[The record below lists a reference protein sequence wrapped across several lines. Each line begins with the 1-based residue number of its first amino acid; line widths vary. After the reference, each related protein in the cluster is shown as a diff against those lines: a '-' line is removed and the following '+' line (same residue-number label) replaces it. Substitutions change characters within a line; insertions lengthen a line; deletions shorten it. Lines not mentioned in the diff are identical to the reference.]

1 MSIATEISR
10 LQGAKADIKTAIE
23 GKGVSVPSSALL
35 DSYPDYIDAIQQ
47 GGGGAVEENDVI
59 FIDYDGT
66 ILYSY
71 SASEFANLTEL
82 PANPTHEGL
91 TAQGWNWELADAKA
105 YVAECGGLVIG
116 QTYITED
123 GKTRY
128 YITLDDPANLSPVFG
143 LSTSTIIDWGDGT
156 AAETATSGAIS
167 HTYANVG
174 NYVIAFAPP
183 SNGVIPYLNTTAAV
197 RRIYAHCITHI
208 RIGSSGQN
216 QLVNYFAQ
224 FFANLEDV
232 NIPLHITNAQSGG
245 AFDQCLALKALVM
258 PKNFG
263 VSGNYSFRGLTSARV
278 IALNNSIT
286 FGTTPFPYSAFVR
299 LHLPASATTINS
311 NAFNPCE
318 SLRWI
323 TFATGATVLQNGAL
337 QNCISLASVKLPGGL
352 LTLAGYAFTNCFNLT
367 EVTFPATLT
376 TLQDRVFQG
385 ANITKVTLPASVTTL
400 GNYVFYQAIWLTEV
414 HVLATTPPSAGSG
427 IFLQAPVQ
435 KIYVPTGTLAT
446 YQGASGWSTYANLM
460 EEE

>member
-47 GGGGAVEENDVI
+47 GGGEETYSDDVLL
-59 FIDYDGT
+59 IDFDGKV
-66 ILYSY
+66 LYRY
-71 SASEFANLTEL
+71 TAAEFANLTEL

-91 TAQGWNWELADAKA
+91 TAQGWNWDLVDAKA

-128 YITLDDPANLSPVFG
+128 YITLDDPANLSPVFAV
-143 LSTSTIIDWGDGT
+143 STSTIIDWGDGT
-156 AAETATSGAIS
+156 AAETATSGTIS
-167 HTYANVG
+167 HTYANIG
-174 NYVIAFAPP
+174 NYIIAFAPP
-183 SNGVIPYLNTTAAV
+183 SNGIIPYLNTPAAV
-197 RRIYAHCITHI
+197 RGIYAHCITHI
-208 RIGSSGQN
+208 RIGSSGHN
-216 QLVNYFAQ
+216 QFVTYFAQ

-232 NIPLHITNAQSGG
+232 NIPLHITNVQTGG
-245 AFDQCLALKALVM
+245 AFDNCHSLKALVM

-263 VSGNYSFRGLTSARV
+263 ASGNSSFRALTSMRV
-278 IALNNSIT
+278 VALNNSIT
-286 FGTTPFPYSAFVR
+286 FGFTPFQLSSFLR
-299 LHLPASATTINS
+299 LHLPSSATSIAASAFS
-311 NAFNPCE
+311 PCP
-318 SLRWI
+318 SLKWV
-323 TFATGATVLQNGAL
+323 TFATGATTIQGSTFSSCA
-337 QNCISLASVKLPGGL
+337 SLASVKLPGGL
-352 LTLAGYAFTNCFNLT
+352 LTLSSSVFTNCYDLT
-367 EVTFPATLT
+367 EVTLPATLT

-400 GNYVFYQAIWLTEV
+400 GNYVFYQAVWLTEV